1 MQYMMREHIP
11 THVHANAHRHTR
23 DRIHT
28 HIQFKMLVIP
38 LIVFSQVILERPGI
52 LEGMTWLLEAQ
63 NFASSQ
69 NHVDLLLA
77 MGEMQV
83 YCRYVPQLCSFAS
96 PSRQDLAVI
105 RGSTADQRY
114 VKGGVLNMKCKPLA
128 VDAAFLHSE
137 KPPTEACMVPAG

>member
-1 MQYMMREHIP
+1 
-11 THVHANAHRHTR
+11 
-23 DRIHT
+23 
-28 HIQFKMLVIP
+28 MLVIP

-83 YCRYVPQLCSFAS
+83 YCRYVPQICSFAS

-105 RGSTADQRY
+105 RGTTADQRY

-128 VDAAFLHSE
+128 VDASLLVFLQS
-137 KPPTEACMVPAG
+137 PFN

>member
-1 MQYMMREHIP
+1 
-11 THVHANAHRHTR
+11 
-23 DRIHT
+23 
-28 HIQFKMLVIP
+28 MLVIP

-83 YCRYVPQLCSFAS
+83 YCRYVCRFSLS
-96 PSRQDLAVI
+96 PLP
-105 RGSTADQRY
+105 RGRILQ
-114 VKGGVLNMKCKPLA
+114 
-128 VDAAFLHSE
+128 
-137 KPPTEACMVPAG
+137 